1 MPDSI
6 DLVIFDCD
14 GVLVDSEAI
23 SARVL
28 IAALAE
34 LGVVVDLAHFS
45 SHFVGRS
52 FPTVAKTIRE
62 AFSVTLPDDFEAQYR
77 ARLLDVF
84 GEELTT
90 TQGIRDILDAVK
102 RPICVA
108 TSSSPPRV
116 KWSLAL
122 TGLTDY
128 FGSAVFT
135 ASEVENGKPAPD
147 LFLHTAQQMGVDPA
161 RCLVIEDSL
170 PGVHAGLAAGM
181 PVMRYIGGTHL
192 RGRKPTDLKTPP
204 NVTVFDNWQQFFHIM
219 PELRKNED

>member
-1 MPDSI
+1 MAQSL

-14 GVLVDSEAI
+14 GVLIDSEGI

-28 IAALAE
+28 IDALAD

-77 ARLLDVF
+77 ARLLDAF
-84 GEELTT
+84 GKELTV
-90 TQGIRDILDAVK
+90 TQGVCDVLDAI
-102 RPICVA
+102 RHPICVA

-116 KWSLAL
+116 KWSLELA
-122 TGLTDY
+122 GLTSY
-128 FGSAVFT
+128 FGGAVFT
-135 ASEVENGKPAPD
+135 ASEVRNGKPAPD
-147 LFLHTAQQMGVDPA
+147 LFLHTAAKMGVEPS

-170 PGVHAGLAAGM
+170 PGVNAGLAAGM
-181 PVMRYIGGTHL
+181 PVIRYIGGTHL
-192 RGRKPTDLKTPP
+192 KGRDLADLKTPP
-204 NVTVFDNWQQFFHIM
+204 QVPVFDNWQQFFHMM
-219 PELRKNED
+219 PELRRNEG

>member
-77 ARLLDVF
+77 ARL
-84 GEELTT
+84 
-90 TQGIRDILDAVK
+90 
-102 RPICVA
+102 
-108 TSSSPPRV
+108 
-116 KWSLAL
+116 
-122 TGLTDY
+122 
-128 FGSAVFT
+128 
-135 ASEVENGKPAPD
+135 
-147 LFLHTAQQMGVDPA
+147 
-161 RCLVIEDSL
+161 VIEDSL

-204 NVTVFDNWQQFFHIM
+204 NVTVFDKWQQFFHIM